1 MMYKSRNFKKIN
13 VLFFR
18 TASSDKRKKK
28 KDESDGWVCKEIV
41 LQALLSVL
49 ELFHSKTNGNK
60 SSWSSHIDQKCLL
73 TLLYLYGVTG
83 AHMHKDI
90 WTTAYSLCIRFIAA
104 ASPQAK
110 WPFPMFE
117 DPITTYMNT
126 LTMSGEIQLPRL
138 LSIIILGKLEMITAH

>member
-1 MMYKSRNFKKIN
+1 MAK
-13 VLFFR
+13 
-18 TASSDKRKKK
+18 
-28 KDESDGWVCKEIV
+28 GVCKEIV
-41 LQALLSVL
+41 LQALLSIL
-49 ELFHSKTNGNK
+49 ELIHSKTNGKK
-60 SSWSSHIDQKCLL
+60 SFWSSHMDQKYLL
-73 TLLYLYGVTG
+73 TLLYLHGVTG

-104 ASPQAK
+104 TSPQTK

-126 LTMSGEIQLPRL
+126 PTMSGEIQLPRL